1 MKQVTAA
8 SKWVSKYFT
17 LLVVVAA
24 VFAFMVPAVGL
35 AIVPY
40 ASYLLM
46 VVLFGMGLSLNVADF
61 KRIAKNP
68 LPVILGTVA
77 HYVIMPS
84 LAFLLVKLFHLEGA
98 LAVGVILVGSAP
110 SHLEHLPM
118 LWPLSQ
124 VVMWHSM
131 CRLVCYL
138 PC

>member
-68 LPVILGTVA
+68 LPVI
-77 HYVIMPS
+77 S
-84 LAFLLVKLFHLEGA
+84 SNLLPVLL
-98 LAVGVILVGSAP
+98 
-110 SHLEHLPM
+110 
-118 LWPLSQ
+118 
-124 VVMWHSM
+124 
-131 CRLVCYL
+131 
-138 PC
+138 